1 MDRKDFIKR
10 CGLACVGGGA
20 VATLLQACG
29 LSNNLDGK
37 ISGDDLV
44 VPVTDFETSAA
55 GEVHYKKYI
64 VLHND
69 KLKFPICVYRTD
81 AQHYT
86 ALWLQCTHQGAELQV
101 FGNKLQCPAH
111 GSEFDSAGNAT
122 NGPASKNLRAF
133 PVRIENNQLKI
144 SLKAI

>member
-1 MDRKDFIKR
+1 MDRKDFIKT
-10 CGLACVGGGA
+10 CGFACAGGG
-20 VATLLQACG
+20 VMATLLQACG
-29 LSNNLDGK
+29 LSKTMDGT

-44 VPVTDFETSAA
+44 LPIADFETRAA
-55 GEVHYKKYI
+55 GEVHYKKFI
-64 VLHND
+64 VVNNN

-111 GSEFDSAGNAT
+111 GSEFDNTGKAT
-122 NGPASKNLRAF
+122 NGPASKALRSF
-133 PVRIENNQLKI
+133 PIKIESNQLKI